1 MCLECLSSVKI
12 LQAIE
17 NQIKGTVKN
26 RDMLDDVINVV
37 KYITS
42 WNT

>member
-1 MCLECLSSVKI
+1 MCLECLSSVKT

-17 NQIKGTVKN
+17 NQIKGAVKN